1 MSDDEEGYDYP
12 SDSSSEEHYE
22 TDKKAVDVETEGPN
36 EVEAQVDSVFDLLPA
51 DLAAIDSMGSAKRAD
66 INEALLRLERMNP
79 TEEAAF
85 SPLLNGVWALR
96 YAGGYSNEWALP
108 SPTRQLALFLYSGG
122 YSPGLF
128 ALSLAQKLPK
138 ALVEL
143 GELEISIS
151 REQPRI
157 EATVPVKFLGGTENE
172 VVVSARLDVDSSV
185 RLTETYESATVL
197 GNSIDLPQAVQYSRD
212 LYVTYVD
219 DDLLVVRDA
228 SGVPEVLVRK

>member
-1 MSDDEEGYDYP
+1 MPVS
-12 SDSSSEEHYE
+12 
-22 TDKKAVDVETEGPN
+22 
-36 EVEAQVDSVFDLLPA
+36 
-51 DLAAIDSMGSAKRAD
+51 
-66 INEALLRLERMNP
+66 
-79 TEEAAF
+79 
-85 SPLLNGVWALR
+85 LN
-96 YAGGYSNEWALP
+96 YFFN
-108 SPTRQLALFLYSGG
+108 
-122 YSPGLF
+122 
-128 ALSLAQKLPK
+128 LSFYIYCSHPIA
-138 ALVEL
+138 
-143 GELEISIS
+143 IS